1 MARQDW
7 KSSRSWAASFA
18 DLGSSSNVTKTS
30 STSIEMLSP
39 NDGWAVGYQGLIRKD
54 HNGWHVYP
62 IITTGQLNL
71 ISMTS
76 TSDGWMAGE
85 NGQLFHWNGSSW
97 SKVSSPTPNRFVD
110 LQMVSSS
117 LGWAVDTDPNTF
129 HYRLYRY
136 NGAEWVEEKLPA
148 RYTRLEG
155 LSMISAFEGY
165 LPYINEIYEP
175 EYIQEGGIFRFA
187 QEPDFRAFLPAISR

>member
-76 TSDGWMAGE
+76 TSDGWLEKMDSCSIGME
-85 NGQLFHWNGSSW
+85 VHGQKSL
-97 SKVSSPTPNRFVD
+97 RQLQID
-110 LQMVSSS
+110 LS
-117 LGWAVDTDPNTF
+117 TF
-129 HYRLYRY
+129 K
-136 NGAEWVEEKLPA
+136 W
-148 RYTRLEG
+148 
-155 LSMISAFEGY
+155 
-165 LPYINEIYEP
+165 
-175 EYIQEGGIFRFA
+175 
-187 QEPDFRAFLPAISR
+187 